1 VGAAGT
7 VLGIE
12 KSLGG
17 HGGAARFRLLVVE
30 ESDVIRAA
38 IADLAVDIQ
47 VCELVG
53 QCTDVA
59 AATVVAAR
67 ETPHLVLL
75 RASLATVDNVR
86 QVRASAPGCLVYLTS
101 FRCSHAR
108 AAEARLL
115 GSDGCLEIAR
125 LGPEL
130 ARLMAGS
137 DYPTAGSRGPAD

>member
-1 VGAAGT
+1 
-7 VLGIE
+7 
-12 KSLGG
+12 SRH
-17 HGGAARFRLLVVE
+17 HGRRR
-30 ESDVIRAA
+30 DVRALPDQL
-38 IADLAVDIQ
+38 ADLYID
-47 VCELVG
+47 
-53 QCTDVA
+53 
-59 AATVVAAR
+59 
-67 ETPHLVLL
+67 
-75 RASLATVDNVR
+75 R